1 MKIIKVTDSDGK
13 NKRYAIND
21 DDNPEEAVD
30 IGINVGVP
38 DLDRI
43 DWQAASTELNN
54 KLDDMGLL
62 TIDDVAQKEGA
73 LSSAILFV
81 FKRKIVKLYKE

>member
-1 MKIIKVTDSDGK
+1 MNIVEITDGDGR
-13 NKRYAIND
+13 NMRYAIND
-21 DDNPEEAVD
+21 DDNPEEASE

-38 DLDRI
+38 DLNRI
-43 DWQAASTELNN
+43 DWQEASIELHN
-54 KLDDMGLL
+54 KLNDMGLC